1 MQMNNAMRFEMKT
14 DPEKPETADI
24 YIYDYIGNKHA
35 DSESNVSTAKAFRE
49 MLDGAKNVK
58 TLNIHVNSYGGA
70 CADGVAIY
78 SMLKQHNS
86 VKTAY
91 VDGYACSIA
100 TLIVAACDKVVMSTA
115 SAMQIHSALTCAY
128 GNSKTMRATADS
140 LDKITAGIKAAYLDR
155 SCGKLTAE
163 KLDKL
168 ITGEDGDGSWLT
180 ATECM
185 QYGLCD
191 EIIGKSTSESE
202 PEPTPIPEPKPENKI
217 NNDLM
222 NTFRAFML

>member
-1 MQMNNAMRFEMKT
+1 MQMNNIMRFEMKT
-14 DPEKPETADI
+14 DPEKPEIADI
-24 YIYDYIGNKHA
+24 YIYDYVGDKRA
-35 DSESNVSTAKAFRE
+35 DSETNVSTANAFRK
-49 MLDGAKNVK
+49 MLDSAKNVK
-58 TLNIHVNSYGGA
+58 ALNLHINSYGGA

-78 SMLKQHNS
+78 SLLRQHNAA
-86 VKTAY
+86 KTAY

-115 SAMQIHSALTCAY
+115 SAMQIHSALTFTY
-128 GNSKTMRATADS
+128 GNSSAMRAAADS

-155 SCGKLTAE
+155 SGGKLTAE

-168 ITGEDGDGSWLT
+168 ITGKDGDGSWLT

-191 EIIGKSTSESE
+191 EIIGKSVNETE
-202 PEPTPIPEPKPENKI
+202 PEPVPTEPKAENKTE
-217 NNDLM
+217 LM
-222 NTFRAFML
+222 NTFRAFIL